1 MNNIFPLTMG
11 YNNVFDDVDNL
22 FNALISPTPRTR
34 TGRRGTQDSFYT
46 DIVPRVNI
54 LKEDNGY
61 IMELAVPGFSRSDF
75 GIAISDNVLTISA
88 NSEVNSNYTEAL
100 TTQEYSYNS
109 FSRSWSLPVNTY
121 KNGIDASY
129 EAGILSVKI
138 PVEAINEKSMQIEV
152 K

>member
-1 MNNIFPLTMG
+1 MG

-22 FNALISPTPRTR
+22 FNAMVSPFSRMRSPRQETR
-34 TGRRGTQDSFYT
+34 DSFYT
-46 DIVPRVNI
+46 DTVPRVNI

-61 IMELAVPGFSRSDF
+61 TMELAAPGFSRSDF
-75 GIAISDNVLTISA
+75 GIAINDNVLTISA
-88 NSEVNSNYTEAL
+88 NSEVNSDYTEAL
-100 TTQEYSYNS
+100 TTQEYFYNS

-138 PVEAINEKSMQIEV
+138 PVEAISEKSIQVEV